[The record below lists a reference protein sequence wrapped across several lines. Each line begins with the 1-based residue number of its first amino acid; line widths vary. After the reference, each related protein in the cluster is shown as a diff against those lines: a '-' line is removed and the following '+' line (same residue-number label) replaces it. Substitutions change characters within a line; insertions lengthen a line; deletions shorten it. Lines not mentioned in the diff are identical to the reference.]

1 MSENHL
7 YQLSI
12 PLNIDDVNNIPEGV
26 LFEDIRFEEYQ
37 FTKEE
42 FESLYPLF
50 CEFDEALGILIDE
63 YEDEIIPVE
72 RIGMAIELTRA
83 FEGKDAIACSSACKF
98 ASILCRAQ
106 DLKKQLILSF

>member
-1 MSENHL
+1 MRENHL

-12 PLNIDDVNNIPEGV
+12 PLNIDDVDNIPEGV

-37 FTKEE
+37 LTKDE

-50 CEFDEALGILIDE
+50 CEFDGALGILIDE
-63 YEDEIIPVE
+63 YEDEVIPAD

-83 FEGKDAIACSSACKF
+83 FARENALACNAADKF

-106 DLKKQLILSF
+106 ELKKQLLLSF